1 MRQRVRRTARR
12 SWRRCPSP
20 PSRFGTAACCCG
32 TGLNADFALPA
43 ADVAAR
49 APLPASLAAAGA
61 MRAPAATAP
70 PTPVAAAPTATAVP
84 AAPIAA
90 PAIAPAP
97 SWGAPD
103 TRPVAMPGPKIP
115 SASKVSEAS
124 MMTSA
129 WSIEGSSG
137 WTWNCAKRPEPIPT
151 ITARTST
158 LTPADT
164 TLPSTFSARNEVLFH
179 SANGTSTKPAS
190 VVNLNSISVMKSWI
204 ASTKK
209 HSTTTSHARNSTK
222 MASRFKNTSGNP
234 IRSSSCRKIGPPASR
249 PAFASRP
256 GCKKSSIVIV
266 EPVAVIP
273 SPANERNTM
282 LASQLKLLM
291 M

>member
-20 PSRFGTAACCCG
+20 PSRLWHRRLLLRNRPGTPTSRCQPPTWRHA
-32 TGLNADFALPA
+32 
-43 ADVAAR
+43 
-49 APLPASLAAAGA
+49 LPASLAAAGA

-190 VVNLNSISVMKSWI
+190 VVNLNSISVIKSWI

-222 MASRFKNTSGNP
+222 MASRFKNTGNP